1 MYGVIYEAGCEIWT
15 GQVTDSEFCKSYSLV
30 EPEILVGVSMLS
42 TRHPTNTNILDEL
55 KLFDVDKINA
65 NSDKCYLLVNSLK
78 NCQITVD
85 NETVTKSKTEK
96 LIEIKIEQNMQSH
109 YVKKQPKNYTRL
121 DSILNKI

>member
-1 MYGVIYEAGCEIWT
+1 
-15 GQVTDSEFCKSYSLV
+15 
-30 EPEILVGVSMLS
+30 MLS
-42 TRHPTNTNILDEL
+42 TRHPTYTDILDEL
-55 KLFDVDKINA
+55 KLFDVDKMNA

-78 NCQITVD
+78 NCQITVN
-85 NETVTKSKTEK
+85 NETVTNSKTEK